1 MTLPFRLVII
11 DLNGGDC
18 MGKQGKLVRRGPE
31 AIAKECYNKPLW
43 TPEELTDVIDQF
55 RLWCEAYDK
64 AICVPSLCE
73 YLKISKDTLQEYLK
87 IPEYRDIIDRAYA
100 VIESDIIS
108 KAMKGQQREIMSIF
122 VLKSLH
128 DYRDT
133 QKVEVDNKIV
143 LTYDADVSE
152 IMEEL

>member
-1 MTLPFRLVII
+1 VW
-11 DLNGGDC
+11 GDYV
-18 MGKQGKLVRRGPE
+18 GKSGKLVKRGPD
-31 AIAKECYNKPLW
+31 AIAKECRKQYLW
-43 TPEELTDVIDQF
+43 KPEELNDIIDNF
-55 RLWCEAYDK
+55 KEWCEAYEK

-73 YLKISKDTLQEYLK
+73 YLKISRKTLSEYLK
-87 IPEYRDIIDRAYA
+87 LPEYRDILDRAYA
-100 VIESDIIS
+100 CIESDIIS
-108 KAMKGQQREIMSIF
+108 KAMTGKQREIMSIF

-133 QKVEVDNKIV
+133 QKIEVDNKIV